1 MDLERTGLQLVT
13 YVNTERCCA
22 KEMVLFA
29 GQTCP
34 EHRHTPFLSL
44 PSFSASSNR
53 LCFFAEVQ
61 YNKGSIKQKFHGG

>member
-34 EHRHTPFLSL
+34 EHR
-44 PSFSASSNR
+44 

-61 YNKGSIKQKFHGG
+61 YNKGSTKQKFHGG

>member
-34 EHRHTPFLSL
+34 EHRHTPLFALAEFLD
-44 PSFSASSNR
+44 
-53 LCFFAEVQ
+53 
-61 YNKGSIKQKFHGG
+61 KFKPAMLFC